1 MTASVSAE
9 PPLCL
14 LALGV
19 SQFAAKVFGR
29 RFQQPVGVH
38 QAQVPHVAAGR
49 VQQLVED
56 HVRRLALEEDGGRV
70 DGDGLVG
77 VQGQVA
83 AVGLELSGV
92 DEHSVRQAAA
102 DVLRLGAARLQ
113 LQIQLLRKKKKDR
126 KQAQSVSNIQKI
138 LYTVFCSIIIFI
150 RYSP

>member
-1 MTASVSAE
+1 M

-56 HVRRLALEEDGGRV
+56 HVRRLGLKEDGGRV

-83 AVGLELSGV
+83 AVGLELGGV

-113 LQIQLLRKKKKDR
+113 LQIQLLKKT
-126 KQAQSVSNIQKI
+126 KQGSQKTGKMCVKYPTNLMHCIHAQS
-138 LYTVFCSIIIFI
+138 
-150 RYSP
+150 